1 MIPFSVLLSVYHK
14 ETPAKLAEA
23 LNSILLHQ
31 TLLPNEVVIV
41 KDGPLTNALD
51 ELIDI
56 FECRYPCIKVLVL
69 QQNVGLGEA
78 LKRGIEA
85 CTHDWIARMDS
96 DDIAA
101 AQRFEKQTFFLQE
114 RPYLSALGS
123 NIEEFTHQPHDL
135 GRIKKVPATYKEVL
149 KFARYR
155 NPLNHPSVMFRKSAV
170 QAVGSYQE
178 VPLFEDYYLWLRLLK
193 AGYQI
198 ENMNEVLLHFRI
210 GDNAITRRH
219 GLAYLKK
226 ELTYFNKIHR
236 EKLIDGKQYILLV
249 LFRTPWR
256 LVPLKMLKW
265 VYKVVLR

>member
-1 MIPFSVLLSVYHK
+1 MVKFSVLMSIYEK
-14 ETPAKLAEA
+14 ETPSCLSVSLE
-23 LNSILLHQ
+23 SILLYQ
-31 TLLPNEVVIV
+31 TLKPTEVVLVI
-41 KDGPLTNALD
+41 DGPISDILMDVVNVFETKYGIIKKIALS
-51 ELIDI
+51 
-56 FECRYPCIKVLVL
+56 K
-69 QQNVGLGEA
+69 NVGLGNA
-78 LKRGIEA
+78 LNEGLKH
-85 CTHDWIARMDS
+85 CTYNWIARMDS

-101 AQRFEKQTFFLQE
+101 ANRFEKQIN
-114 RPYLSALGS
+114 YLVAHPKVDILGS
-123 NIEEFTHQPHDL
+123 NIEEFTHHPHDL